1 MPKMPK
7 TIKKTTGSIKEPKM
21 YYIVMSQ
28 AMEYNYNDEIY
39 YPAAGGE
46 CGVPQE
52 IFENANAAKKS
63 CDRLNAARLKRENL
77 FKYCESIYEL
87 ISEESVDAFKRRYK
101 KVFGEETR
109 LFDKPTYHNKGVCF
123 PENATIEQV
132 EKFTDLID
140 LQFYYVAGAE
150 MEQ

>member
-1 MPKMPK
+1 MPKN
-7 TIKKTTGSIKEPKM
+7 TIKTAKTAKEPKM

-28 AMEYNYNDEIY
+28 TMEYHYNDKIY
-39 YPAAGGE
+39 CPAAGGG

-52 IFENANAAKKS
+52 IFENANTAKKS

-77 FKYCESIYEL
+77 FEYCESIYEL
-87 ISEESVDAFKRRYK
+87 ISKENVDEFKRRYK